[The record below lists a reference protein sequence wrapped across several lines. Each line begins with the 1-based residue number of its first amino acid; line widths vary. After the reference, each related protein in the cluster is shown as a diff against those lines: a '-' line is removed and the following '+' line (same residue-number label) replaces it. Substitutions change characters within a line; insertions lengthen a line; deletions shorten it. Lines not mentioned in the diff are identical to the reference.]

1 MKKKGASCSPCSEWV
16 ASLSLNPQTTKYYI
30 CKQLFVRSQVPTSGD
45 LLLIFGKEWIK
56 SVSQVEHLEWRV
68 TDHNSQALIKAD

>member
-1 MKKKGASCSPCSEWV
+1 MSCKPFIESSNNKI
-16 ASLSLNPQTTKYYI
+16 LYMYQ
-30 CKQLFVRSQVPTSGD
+30 QLFVRSQVPTSGD